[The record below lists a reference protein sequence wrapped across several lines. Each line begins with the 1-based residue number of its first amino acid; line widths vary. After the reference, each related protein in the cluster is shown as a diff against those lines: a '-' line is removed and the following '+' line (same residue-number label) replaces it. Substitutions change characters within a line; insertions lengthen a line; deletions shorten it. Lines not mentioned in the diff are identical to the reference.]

1 MAEDIWGG
9 ETNPACLA
17 NIKKKAVNLNSEKP
31 LTAAQESSELKDAQ
45 QSLGDEILKSSAS
58 ENYNDEILGAN
69 LDQVEATSAQT
80 GSLSAN
86 SDAFDN
92 AGDSNFSSSLGGAN
106 GSSNFTAA
114 SGSVNFNASGS
125 SANLGGSVGGGN
137 FNADNG
143 SNFNNNDGNL
153 KFNGGGGSN
162 FNGGYEGGYTASSNI
177 AAKAYDINKAYVF
190 YMFLG
195 PFGAHRFYLR
205 RIISAIF
212 QLLGGLAFFVWL
224 CLIVIAALMAS
235 MSDSELATLINSS
248 RPDLAAKISHIR
260 DIKQAFFHFMVI
272 FSVPNVL
279 FLIWLISDFFR
290 LPDMVRK
297 LNVSVGAGAIPYVY
311 TDDAKERSEN
321 LSTAKTT
328 LYIAFGLEALN
339 AVGRYIKDADKVG
352 ALQGIGLVSMICMA
366 VGLYFLART
375 MRSTNL
381 LSNAVI
387 AGVFSAISALIIV
400 FTGFGLFKPSVF
412 TLGICCVCAA
422 VYLIYQLLVSKELY
436 DCSGEKNYLRTF
448 YVIAATEIVT
458 LVLTALGSQL
468 FILVSA
474 IGWIAVVVLGAAAV
488 YGTRE
493 VTASKGGYDLAHLAS
508 HIRQMNG
515 REF

>member
-1 MAEDIWGG
+1 MAEDIWGDSS
-9 ETNPACLA
+9 NPASLA
-17 NIKKKAVNLNSEKP
+17 SIRAARKSSEEKKPVDENIRKQSQNSDLAQEDLATDGASEQNFTEKNFMVENSVEQNSASWNSTEGNSTLNSAK
-31 LTAAQESSELKDAQ
+31 Q
-45 QSLGDEILKSSAS
+45 
-58 ENYNDEILGAN
+58 
-69 LDQVEATSAQT
+69 
-80 GSLSAN
+80 
-86 SDAFDN
+86 
-92 AGDSNFSSSLGGAN
+92 
-106 GSSNFTAA
+106 
-114 SGSVNFNASGS
+114 
-125 SANLGGSVGGGN
+125 
-137 FNADNG
+137 
-143 SNFNNNDGNL
+143 
-153 KFNGGGGSN
+153 
-162 FNGGYEGGYTASSNI
+162 TASR
-177 AAKAYDINKAYVF
+177 AYDINKAYVF

-212 QLLGGLAFFVWL
+212 QLLGGLLFFVWL

-235 MSDSELATLINSS
+235 MSDSELVTLINSS
-248 RPDLAAKISHIR
+248 RPDIAAQASDINN
-260 DIKQAFFHFMVI
+260 IKQGFFYFMVI

-279 FLIWLISDFFR
+279 FLIWLVNDFFR
-290 LPDMVRK
+290 LPDMVRE

-311 TDDAKERSEN
+311 TDDAKEQSEN

-352 ALQGIGLVSMICMA
+352 ALQGIGLISMICMA

-387 AGVFSAISALIIV
+387 AGVFSVISAIIIV
-400 FTGFGLFKPSVF
+400 FIGFGLFKPSVF

-448 YVIAATEIVT
+448 YVIAATEVVT

-474 IGWIAVVVLGAAAV
+474 IGWVAVVILGVAAV

-493 VTASKGGYDLAHLAS
+493 ITASKGSYDLAHLAS
-508 HIRQMNG
+508 HIRQMN
-515 REF
+515 RQEF

>member
-1 MAEDIWGG
+1 MAEDIWGDSS
-9 ETNPACLA
+9 NPASLA
-17 NIKKKAVNLNSEKP
+17 SIRAARKSSEEKKPVDENIRKQSQNSDLAQEDLATDGASEQNSTEQNFTEKNFTVENSVEQNSEW
-31 LTAAQESSELKDAQ
+31 QNS
-45 QSLGDEILKSSAS
+45 
-58 ENYNDEILGAN
+58 
-69 LDQVEATSAQT
+69 TSW
-80 GSLSAN
+80 
-86 SDAFDN
+86 
-92 AGDSNFSSSLGGAN
+92 
-106 GSSNFTAA
+106 NFTE
-114 SGSVNFNASGS
+114 GN
-125 SANLGGSVGGGN
+125 SAPNS
-137 FNADNG
+137 
-143 SNFNNNDGNL
+143 
-153 KFNGGGGSN
+153 
-162 FNGGYEGGYTASSNI
+162 
-177 AAKAYDINKAYVF
+177 AKQTVSRAYDINKAYVF

-195 PFGAHRFYLR
+195 PFGAHRFYLGR
-205 RIISAIF
+205 VISAVF
-212 QLLGGLAFFVWL
+212 QLLGGLLFFVWL
-224 CLIVIAALMAS
+224 CLIVIAALMVI

-248 RPDLAAKISHIR
+248 RPDVAAKISHVR

-279 FLIWLISDFFR
+279 FLIWLVNDFFR

-311 TDDAKERSEN
+311 TDDAKEQSEN

-352 ALQGIGLVSMICMA
+352 ALEGVGLISMICMA

-375 MRSTNL
+375 IRSTDL

-387 AGVFSAISALIIV
+387 AGVFSVISAIIIV
-400 FTGFGLFKPSVF
+400 FIGFGLFKPSVF

-448 YVIAATEIVT
+448 YVIAATEVVT

-474 IGWIAVVVLGAAAV
+474 IGWVAVVIVGAAAV
-488 YGTRE
+488 YATRE
-493 VTASKGGYDLAHLAS
+493 ITASKGGYDLAHLAS
-508 HIRQMNG
+508 HIRQMN
-515 REF
+515 RQEF

>member
-1 MAEDIWGG
+1 MGNDIWGG

-45 QSLGDEILKSSAS
+45 QSLDDEISKSSAS

-69 LDQVEATSAQT
+69 LDHAEAVSSQT
-80 GSLSAN
+80 GSSGAN

-92 AGDSNFSSSLGGAN
+92 AGGSNFGSSLGG
-106 GSSNFTAA
+106 GSRSSNFTAA
-114 SGSVNFNASGS
+114 SGSV
-125 SANLGGSVGGGN
+125 N

-153 KFNGGGGSN
+153 KFNGGGNSN

-474 IGWIAVVVLGAAAV
+474 IGWVAVVVLGAAAV

-493 VTASKGGYDLAHLAS
+493 ITASKGGYDLAHLAS